1 MDLPALFSR
10 AGLLFGTFLCATL
23 AVAAPSAREQFL
35 AAKRAAIEANYHNDQ
50 NGLRAAIAGFTAL
63 ESDADLGARSRY
75 HAAWTEW
82 MMAAS
87 EIQDKRLAD
96 ATATLDSGIGR
107 LKKVLES
114 HPDDGEVHA
123 LLTWMLMASSFTD
136 RTRFQALAPKVRQH
150 RDRALELVPRSPR
163 AVMLD
168 GTLLFYSRQPG
179 DQEKGLARW
188 LETLQLIETEQ
199 TDDPTLPDWGRTL
212 ADGWL
217 ANLYLFTKP
226 PRFAEARAHAL
237 KALRERPDFWYVKTQ
252 VLPRTEPKPPE
263 EPSSATQPASAN
275 PEQPKS

>member
-1 MDLPALFSR
+1 MNLPALPLR
-10 AGLLFGTFLCATL
+10 AGLLLGALACATL
-23 AVAAPSAREQFL
+23 ANAAPPPREQFL
-35 AAKRAAIEANYHNDQ
+35 AAKHTAIEANYHNDQ

-63 ESDADLGARSRY
+63 ESDADLGARALY

-87 EIQDKRLAD
+87 QIQDKQLAD

-107 LKKVLES
+107 LNKVLEA
-114 HPDDGEVHA
+114 HPDDGEVHT
-123 LLTWMLMASSFTD
+123 LLTWMTMASSFTD
-136 RTRFQALAPKVRQH
+136 STRFQANVPKVRQH
-150 RDRALELVPRSPR
+150 RERALALVPHSPR

-179 DQEKGLARW
+179 EQEKGIERW
-188 LETLQLIETEQ
+188 LETLRLLDAEKIA
-199 TDDPTLPDWGRTL
+199 DPTLPDWGRTL

-226 PRFAEARAHAL
+226 ARVAEAREHAL

-263 EPSSATQPASAN
+263 AQSGATQPASTN
-275 PEQPKS
+275 TELSRN